1 MRISRSVILIILGGL
16 TVFFLG
22 SSYTLWFN
30 DDLIPF
36 QVNIGGSP
44 TPLAAATAGAN
55 GNMSDSVRLTVRE
68 TGIVAVAASRLH
80 DAGLDFAEL
89 SGAELSLTKDGNDV
103 PFLVRGENEEAT
115 LYFYALASDSPWEA
129 LSVYVLRPG
138 QGQEM
143 AQREAQPHGDGSPL
157 GEHQFFWEENR
168 FFVDYAYGDDVW
180 MGPLLMASDTWT
192 FLLDEIQPS
201 NGPAVLTVRLFSNA
215 EGPGYPDH
223 HVEILVN
230 GQTVA
235 DHTWDGIKYET
246 ITAPVEAGLLSSDE
260 VNRLSIE
267 VHDDTGV
274 TAETVYVDDLELIYE
289 GRISTD
295 KQQVA
300 FASDADNIL
309 INNANNDLMVF
320 DITDGEAPVHLTKLR
335 IDGGK
340 AQFDGGSKARQYIAL
355 NQAES
360 IQPAVDPAPAW
371 IKSLHEKDW
380 GADYIAIVADV
391 RGFQEALDPL
401 LVHRRAQGLRVA
413 NISLEQIYDEFGNGR
428 RTPEAIRTFLSYTAA
443 HWTPPAPRYVLLV
456 GDATY
461 DLTDQMPG
469 KNRNRL
475 PTALVHSDRG
485 GYVASD
491 SWFSRFDG
499 AAPQMATGRFP
510 AQNALQLRVMVDKT
524 IGYEQRASTEQN
536 AWSQRALLVADDEP
550 HFDEATVGLAQD
562 LAGKGYHV
570 YSLQMSQSENI
581 HYNIIS
587 AINQG
592 VALVNYMGHGS
603 KGAWGDEAVLQN
615 SDAQALYNGSRLP
628 ILTALTS
635 LNGAFAEPQNDSL
648 AESLLR
654 TNDGGVV
661 AAIAPSGRANSNQM
675 LPLAEQFYAQ
685 LLNGEGGTVGDAL
698 FHLMS
703 EGASDP
709 NAQDALVALNLLGD
723 PALQFYTP

>member
-1 MRISRSVILIILGGL
+1 MRISRSAILFILGGL

-36 QVNIGGSP
+36 RVNIGGSP
-44 TPLAAATAGAN
+44 TPLAAATAGAT
-55 GNMSDSVRLTVRE
+55 GKLPGSVRLTVHE
-68 TGIVAVAASRLH
+68 TGIAAVAANRLH

-89 SGAELSLTKDGNDV
+89 SSAELSLTKDGNEV
-103 PFLVRGENEEAT
+103 PFLVRGENEDAM
-115 LYFYALASDSPWEA
+115 LYFYAQASDNPWEA
-129 LSVYVLRPG
+129 LSVYVLRLG
-138 QGQEM
+138 QGEEM
-143 AQREAQPHGDGSPL
+143 AQREVQPDGAGSPL
-157 GEHQFFWEENR
+157 GQHQFFWEENR

-192 FLLDEIQPS
+192 FLLDDIRPS

-215 EGPGYPDH
+215 EGAGYPDH

-246 ITAPVEAGLLSSDE
+246 ITADLEAGLLSSDE
-260 VNRLSIE
+260 VNRISIE

-289 GRISTD
+289 GPISTD
-295 KQQVA
+295 GEQTT
-300 FASDADNIL
+300 FSSDAGNIL
-309 INNANNDLMVF
+309 INNANHDLMVF
-320 DITDGEAPVHLTKLR
+320 DISNHEAPVHLTEVR
-335 IDGGK
+335 IDGGI
-340 AQFDGGSKARQYIAL
+340 AQFAGGSETRQYIAL
-355 NQAES
+355 NQKES
-360 IQPAVDPAPAW
+360 MQPVVEPAPAW
-371 IKSLHEKDW
+371 AKSLYERDW

-401 LVHRRAQGLRVA
+401 LAHRKAQGLRVA
-413 NISLEQIYDEFGNGR
+413 NISLAQIYDEFGNGR
-428 RTPEAIRTFLSYTAA
+428 RTPEAIRTFLSYAA
-443 HWTPPAPRYVLLV
+443 VHWTPPVPRYVLLV

-469 KNRNRL
+469 KNRNHL

-499 AAPQMATGRFP
+499 AGPLMATGRFP
-510 AQNALQLRVMVDKT
+510 AQNAPQLRAMVDKT
-524 IGYEQRASTEQN
+524 IRYEQSVATEEST
-536 AWSQRALLVADDEP
+536 WRQRALLVADDEP
-550 HFDEATVGLAQD
+550 LFDDATVDLAQD
-562 LAGKGYHV
+562 LGGKGYQV
-570 YSLQMSQSENI
+570 YRLQMSQSENI

-635 LNGAFAEPQNDSL
+635 QNGAFAEPQIDSL

-654 TNDGGVV
+654 INDGGVV
-661 AAIAPSGRANSNQM
+661 AAIAPSGRANSNQN
-675 LPLAEQFYAQ
+675 LPLAEQFYDQ
-685 LLNGEGGTVGDAL
+685 LLNGEGDTVGDAL
-698 FHLMS
+698 YQLMRES
-703 EGASDP
+703 ASDP
-709 NAQDALVALNLLGD
+709 DVQDALVAINLLGD
-723 PALQFYTP
+723 PALQFYAP